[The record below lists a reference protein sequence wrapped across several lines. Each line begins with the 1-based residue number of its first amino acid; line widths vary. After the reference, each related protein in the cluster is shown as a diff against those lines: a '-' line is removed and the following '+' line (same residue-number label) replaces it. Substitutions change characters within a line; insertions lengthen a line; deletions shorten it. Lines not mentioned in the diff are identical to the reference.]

1 MKPPYFM
8 ENRIRTQLK
17 RNGLQYQFFR
27 SKLDKFKQPTEE
39 LEQVAD
45 IKGLYHESNSYIQT
59 TGSDASIIRTSK
71 SPMILCMYED
81 AKKIVLGDKIE
92 ISGKQYKVSGVLN
105 IQNYNVA
112 ADISL
117 EEVI

>member
-1 MKPPYFM
+1 
-8 ENRIRTQLK
+8 
-17 RNGLQYQFFR
+17 
-27 SKLDKFKQPTEE
+27 
-39 LEQVAD
+39 
-45 IKGLYHESNSYIQT
+45 
-59 TGSDASIIRTSK
+59 
-71 SPMILCMYED
+71 MILCMYED
-81 AKKIVLGDKIE
+81 AKNIVLGDKIE